1 MFSDAPAAL
10 AESIGDNVSIEIEI
24 LSCGCGLSLASVQY
38 NRSPAAC
45 IHSHSVFALY
55 RISGLVDLAQSKT
68 GTKPDRWDLST
79 EGMRNFLAAIIASS
93 DDAIISKDLN
103 GIISSWNEGA
113 RRIFGYEADEIVGQP
128 ILRLIPVELHYEE
141 DFILSKIRSGERID
155 HFETTRMKKSG
166 EKFPISVTI
175 SPIKDESGTIVGA
188 SKIARDI
195 SERRRLDESR
205 YRLAAIVDSAD
216 DAIIS
221 KNLDGIITSWNNGA
235 RRLFGYEPEEIVGQ
249 SILRLIPDNL
259 RHEEEEILR
268 RLRAGDN
275 IEHYET
281 TRISKEGELRE
292 VSITVS
298 PIRNAKGEVI
308 GASKIARDVS
318 NQKKVERLAI
328 EAEKVATTGRMAAAI
343 AHEINN
349 PLGSVLNL
357 IFLAR
362 QPDLSNEEIRNY
374 LDTAESELERVSH
387 IARQTLGY
395 YRDTGKPSEV
405 HLKDLMENVLSVYR
419 SKLLAHAIA
428 VESKFSDLRKINVQT
443 GEIVQIFSNVVCNAI
458 DSMPHGGVLSIRTT
472 RTVRMEGDA
481 IQVVVS
487 DSGSGIPR
495 EHLDKVFEPFF
506 TTKGN
511 LGTGIGLWVARQL
524 VERHGGQISISSST
538 DRGDSGTIV
547 TMTFPFR
554 AAEDKEAGSQK
565 GTGTL

>member
-1 MFSDAPAAL
+1 M
-10 AESIGDNVSIEIEI
+10 
-24 LSCGCGLSLASVQY
+24 
-38 NRSPAAC
+38 
-45 IHSHSVFALY
+45 
-55 RISGLVDLAQSKT
+55 SGLVDLTQSKT
-68 GTKPDRWDLST
+68 GTKPDRPDLSI
-79 EGMRNFLAAIIASS
+79 EGIRNFLAAIIASS

-103 GIISSWNEGA
+103 GIINSWNDGA
-113 RRIFGYEADEIVGQP
+113 RRIFGYEAEEMVGQP
-128 ILRLIPVELHYEE
+128 ILRLIPIELHHEE

-155 HFETTRMKKSG
+155 HFETTRMKKDG

-175 SPIKDESGTIVGA
+175 SPIKDESGKIIGA

-235 RRLFGYEPEEIVGQ
+235 RRLFGYEQEEIVGQ
-249 SILRLIPDNL
+249 SILTLIPDNL

-275 IEHYET
+275 IEHYQT
-281 TRISKEGELRE
+281 TRISKQGEIRE

-328 EAEKVATTGRMAAAI
+328 EAEKIATTGRMAAAI

-349 PLGSVLNL
+349 PLASVLNL

-362 QPDLSNEEIRNY
+362 QPDVSNQEIRDY
-374 LDTAESELERVSH
+374 LETAESELERVSH

-419 SKLLAHAIA
+419 SKLLAHDIA
-428 VESKFSDLRKINVQT
+428 VESRFTDLRKIRVRT
-443 GEIVQIFSNVVCNAI
+443 GEVVQIFSNVICNAI
-458 DSMPHGGVLSIRTT
+458 DSMPHGGTLLIRTARIV
-472 RTVRMEGDA
+472 RTEGDA
-481 IQVVVS
+481 IQVVIN
-487 DSGSGIPR
+487 DTGSGIAR

-511 LGTGIGLWVARQL
+511 LGTGIGLWVAKQL
-524 VERHGGQISISSST
+524 VERHGGQISVSSST

-554 AAEDKEAGSQK
+554 GAEDEEAGS
-565 GTGTL
+565 GRER